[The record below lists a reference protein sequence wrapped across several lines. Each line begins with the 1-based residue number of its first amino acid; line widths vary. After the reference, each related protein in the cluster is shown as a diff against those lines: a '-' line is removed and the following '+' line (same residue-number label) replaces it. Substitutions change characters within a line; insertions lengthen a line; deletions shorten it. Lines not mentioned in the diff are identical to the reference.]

1 MNPKPTP
8 LLVLCGL
15 GLLLASVA
23 ARAGET
29 NRLNGVAAIVNDAII
44 TEQEV
49 YSELEK
55 ELPRLRFQYG
65 NQPAKFREELSRA
78 RAAWLETL
86 VERQLVLADYKAA
99 GFNIPETLIED
110 QFQEFMIRTFGD
122 RVSYVKTLQ
131 KQGKTIE
138 EARKEYRDS
147 LIIDIMSSQKI
158 RSQVTISPFKIE
170 RYYQQNQDKFSVTD
184 QVKLRLIL
192 LPVKPGESAAVLERA
207 RDLHRQIKDGA
218 SFADLAKQHSTGAYA
233 KDGGLMGMSERDKLR
248 KEINDAAFALKAGD
262 VSEPIVTEDAIF
274 IIKVEEFKPAHV
286 TPLAEVRDEIEQ
298 ALQAEESARRRKQW
312 IEGIRE
318 KAFIRYF

>member
-1 MNPKPTP
+1 MNPKLILFLP
-8 LLVLCGL
+8 LLGL
-15 GLLLASVA
+15 GLLLPMAS

-29 NRLNGVAAIVNDAII
+29 NRLNGVAALVNDAVI

-55 ELPRLRFQYG
+55 ELPRLRSLYA
-65 NQPAKFREELSRA
+65 NQPGKFREELSRA
-78 RAAWLETL
+78 RAAWLEIL

-110 QFQEFMIRTFGD
+110 QFQEFMIRSFGD
-122 RVSYVKTLQ
+122 RVTYVKTLQ

-158 RSQVTISPFKIE
+158 RNQVTISPFKIE
-170 RYYQQNQDKFSVTD
+170 RYYQQNQEKFSITD
-184 QVKLRLIL
+184 QVKLRMIL
-192 LPVKPGESAAVLERA
+192 LPVRAGEGEVVLAKA
-207 RDLHRQIKDGA
+207 RDLHRQIKEGA

-233 KDGGLMGMSERDKLR
+233 KDGGLMGMSERNKLR

-274 IIKVEEFKPAHV
+274 IVKVEEFKPAHV

-298 ALQAEESARRRKQW
+298 TLQSEESARRRKQW
-312 IEGIRE
+312 IQGIRE